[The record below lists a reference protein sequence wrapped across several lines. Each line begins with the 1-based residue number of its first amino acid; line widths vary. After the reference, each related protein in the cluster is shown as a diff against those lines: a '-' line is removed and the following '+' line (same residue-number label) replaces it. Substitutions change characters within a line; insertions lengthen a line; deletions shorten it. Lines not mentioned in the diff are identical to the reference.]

1 MNGLDYSRHDGEAAI
16 TMMDDIA
23 DLYIDAHSGNP
34 GEEDELFSR
43 PSFISR
49 TGSQARKPGFE
60 LVTATSD
67 GALTGFSFGYP
78 IPAGQWWSECTPP
91 PRDVLDSAK
100 FAVIELDVRQG
111 LRGQGVG
118 KRLLGTLLDG
128 RAEKF
133 ATLAA
138 TPGSPAHA
146 MYLRWG
152 WSTAGEFCTPPVMD
166 AMIIAL
172 RG

>member
-1 MNGLDYSRHDGEAAI
+1 M
-16 TMMDDIA
+16 
-23 DLYIDAHSGNP
+23 
-34 GEEDELFSR
+34 
-43 PSFISR
+43 
-49 TGSQARKPGFE
+49 
-60 LVTATSD
+60 
-67 GALTGFSFGYP
+67 
-78 IPAGQWWSECTPP
+78 PAGQWWSECTPP
-91 PRDVLDSAK
+91 PREVLDSAK

-118 KRLLGTLLDG
+118 KRLLGTLLGG

-152 WSTAGEFCTPPVMD
+152 WSKAGEFCTAPVMD

-172 RG
+172 GS